1 MRRQKVNQEN
11 KKQMKILNRVTDKAI
26 KIVQMERRG
35 KNINYFNE
43 WYRYIGLVHKGLKK
57 YLN

>member
-1 MRRQKVNQEN
+1 MRRQKINQEN

-26 KIVQMERRG
+26 KIVQMERKG

-43 WYRYIGLVHKGLKK
+43 WYRYIG
-57 YLN
+57 